1 MKANEFKKG
10 DLIVFPNL
18 PHERLFT
25 VVRVADDEIVIHEVW
40 DEVGAMA
47 FTEFY
52 PYSDIRH
59 ATPEEIKAGKRLCTH
74 SMTEITVFGD
84 LKRIYEC
91 GKCGHK
97 EYEEWVSHD

>member
-1 MKANEFKKG
+1 MTEYKVG
-10 DLIVFPNL
+10 DVVISPDS
-18 PHERLFT
+18 PYERLFT
-25 VVRVADDEIVIHEVW
+25 VVHVADDEIVIHEVC
-40 DEVGAMA
+40 DEAGAVA

-59 ATPEEIKAGKRLCTH
+59 ARPEEIKANKRSCTH

-91 GKCGHK
+91 EKCGHK